1 MIRKKIVLIV
11 KIIFVL
17 IVINGILLAIQYL
30 PQMKVDSIISN
41 MNEYTQEDKI
51 LLDTGG
57 VTTFPTTPWNRLYLY
72 DVEHNKWKLIKSS
85 MIPYYGF
92 GSKFILNKQ
101 KIYYNRFGAEEGIEL
116 YSKKTKGFG
125 FGKEE
130 LDQAGICTIS
140 PEYMYY
146 LKESG
151 ASDFKN
157 NIYRKNLKTGKTE
170 VFLKGEFSY
179 ILRQD
184 HGKLYTYN
192 NVDKQIYEI
201 NLSDKTIVKCKNRGD
216 IMWAGYID
224 DEHFMVTD
232 GLNVYSYDKKSK
244 KKKYYIKDLKKE
256 EDFLN
261 DNLKIDNN
269 KLYYSTNNM
278 DVFVLDIKTGEIKKI
293 ASESK
298 NNKNSAWT
306 SVIFTKSYIVID
318 ITGEDY
324 KNRKMYIYSYDGKLI
339 RKVNVQ
345 PVW

>member
-1 MIRKKIVLIV
+1 MVRKKIVLIV

-30 PQMKVDSIISN
+30 PQMKVNSTISN

-51 LLDTGG
+51 LLETGG

-92 GSKFILNKQ
+92 GSEFILNKQ

-116 YSKKTKGFG
+116 YSKKTKGFS

-140 PEYMYY
+140 PEHMYY
-146 LKESG
+146 LKESE
-151 ASDFKN
+151 ADDFEN
-157 NIYRKNLKTGKTE
+157 DIYRKNLKTGKTE

-192 NVDKQIYEI
+192 NADKQIYEI
-201 NLSDKTIVKCKNRGD
+201 NLSDKTIVKCKNKGD

-224 DEHFMVTD
+224 NEHFMVTD
-232 GLNVYSYDKKSK
+232 GLNVYVRRFKKTYRK
-244 KKKYYIKDLKKE
+244 IKEKR
-256 EDFLN
+256 
-261 DNLKIDNN
+261 
-269 KLYYSTNNM
+269 
-278 DVFVLDIKTGEIKKI
+278 VEI
-293 ASESK
+293 
-298 NNKNSAWT
+298 
-306 SVIFTKSYIVID
+306 
-318 ITGEDY
+318 
-324 KNRKMYIYSYDGKLI
+324 
-339 RKVNVQ
+339 
-345 PVW
+345 

>member
-140 PEYMYY
+140 PE
-146 LKESG
+146 
-151 ASDFKN
+151 
-157 NIYRKNLKTGKTE
+157 
-170 VFLKGEFSY
+170 
-179 ILRQD
+179 
-184 HGKLYTYN
+184 
-192 NVDKQIYEI
+192 
-201 NLSDKTIVKCKNRGD
+201 
-216 IMWAGYID
+216 
-224 DEHFMVTD
+224 
-232 GLNVYSYDKKSK
+232 
-244 KKKYYIKDLKKE
+244 
-256 EDFLN
+256 
-261 DNLKIDNN
+261 
-269 KLYYSTNNM
+269 
-278 DVFVLDIKTGEIKKI
+278 
-293 ASESK
+293 
-298 NNKNSAWT
+298 
-306 SVIFTKSYIVID
+306 
-318 ITGEDY
+318 
-324 KNRKMYIYSYDGKLI
+324 
-339 RKVNVQ
+339 
-345 PVW
+345 

>member
-216 IMWAGYID
+216 IMWA
-224 DEHFMVTD
+224 
-232 GLNVYSYDKKSK
+232 LS
-244 KKKYYIKDLKKE
+244 
-256 EDFLN
+256 
-261 DNLKIDNN
+261 
-269 KLYYSTNNM
+269 
-278 DVFVLDIKTGEIKKI
+278 
-293 ASESK
+293 
-298 NNKNSAWT
+298 
-306 SVIFTKSYIVID
+306 
-318 ITGEDY
+318 
-324 KNRKMYIYSYDGKLI
+324 LI
-339 RKVNVQ
+339 HI
-345 PVW
+345 